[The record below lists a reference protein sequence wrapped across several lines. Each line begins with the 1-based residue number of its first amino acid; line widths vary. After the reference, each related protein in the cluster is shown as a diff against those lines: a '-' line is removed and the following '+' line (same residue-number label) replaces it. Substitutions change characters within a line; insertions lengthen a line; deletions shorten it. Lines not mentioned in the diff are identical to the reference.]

1 MNIER
6 QITKRTIA
14 DEVAEVLRQ
23 RILTGTLPAGMPMRQ
38 EHIAQ
43 ELGVSRIPL
52 REALKQ
58 LEAEGFVTIE
68 AHKGAV
74 VAELSVAEVEELFEL
89 RVRIETWLLA
99 EAIPH
104 MGEGDFARLD
114 AIIDESRAP
123 DSLAKWG
130 DFNWQFHET
139 LYRAAARPVSIK
151 FLKRIHDNIDRYLR
165 IEITLPA
172 ARDRAFRDHEELAAL
187 CRIRDVAA
195 AQALLERHIMATAK
209 TLVAKFSGSARA
221 G

>member
-1 MNIER
+1 MNLDR

-14 DEVAEVLRQ
+14 DEVAELLRR
-23 RILTGTLPAGMPMRQ
+23 RILSGELPAGKPIRQ

-43 ELGVSRIPL
+43 ELGISRIPL

-58 LEAEGFVTIE
+58 LEAEGFVLIE

-74 VAELSVAEVEELFEL
+74 VAELSSAEVEELFEL
-89 RVRIETWLLA
+89 RVRIETWLLSR
-99 EAIPH
+99 AIPN

-123 DSLAKWG
+123 DSLPRWG
-130 DFNWQFHET
+130 EFNWRFHEA
-139 LYRAAARPVSIK
+139 LYRAAGRPVSIK

-172 ARDRAFRDHEELAAL
+172 ARDRAYGDHEQLVVLCRNRDIPAAL
-187 CRIRDVAA
+187 S
-195 AQALLERHIMATAK
+195 LLERHIMATAK
-209 TLVAKFSGSARA
+209 TLVAKFSGSGVRS
-221 G
+221 